1 MPFCRIFGKEY
12 EEMEHVAVQ
21 MILCRSS
28 LWLIIM
34 SMLFVP
40 GMLRAAARHQ
50 ETHLPNIV
58 FILADD
64 QRSDTIRAL
73 GNTNIQ
79 TPSLDHL
86 VDHGTVF
93 LNAITA
99 VPICVAS
106 RAEILTGR
114 DGLNNGKQDA
124 GDSPYVHA
132 VAWGSALAQAGY
144 DTCYVGKWHTKGRP
158 SDFGYVKAKG
168 LFGSGGSAFPLTYAR
183 DWKGMD
189 VTGYRGWVFQ
199 TDDKKLFPERG
210 VGLLPDISQDFADAA
225 IDFISSNQ
233 DEPFFL
239 HVNFTAPHD
248 PLFFPTGWNAVEFD
262 RPPTPPNFRPE
273 HPFDHGNFQGRDEKL
288 FHWPRTEDETQSGL
302 AVYYAVIE
310 HLDQQVGRILE
321 SLRATNK
328 LANTVIIY
336 SSDHGLAMGSHGLRG
351 KQNMYEHS
359 IGVPLI
365 FYGAG
370 IPARQVCTTP
380 CYLRDLYPT
389 TCELAGID
397 IPVTVQGKSLKPAF
411 EDHTAHMYDEV
422 FAHFRNSQRMVR
434 TDRWKFICYPIAGK
448 EQLFDLKQDPFE
460 RKNLINSSDHAAI
473 AATLRTKLLTWRK
486 SHNDVTL
493 SHEYLAR

>member
-1 MPFCRIFGKEY
+1 MLQA
-12 EEMEHVAVQ
+12 AVPYQ
-21 MILCRSS
+21 TSH
-28 LWLIIM
+28 
-34 SMLFVP
+34 P
-40 GMLRAAARHQ
+40 
-50 ETHLPNIV
+50 PNII
-58 FILADD
+58 FLLADD
-64 QRSDTIRAL
+64 QRPDTIHSL
-73 GNTNIQ
+73 GNAHIQ

-86 VDHGTVF
+86 VDYGTVF

-114 DGLNNGKQDA
+114 DGLHNGKQNA
-124 GDSPYVHA
+124 GYSPYTHA

-144 DTCYVGKWHTKGRP
+144 DTCYVGKWHTQGRP

-168 LFGSGGSAFPLTYAR
+168 LFGSGGGAFPLTHTR

-199 TDDKKLFPERG
+199 TDDKQLFPERC

-225 IDFISSNQ
+225 IDFISSTQ
-233 DEPFFL
+233 DQPFFL

-248 PLFFPTGWNAVEFD
+248 PLFVPTGWSKTELPA
-262 RPPTPPNFRPE
+262 PPVPANFFPE
-273 HPFDHGNFQGRDEKL
+273 HPFDHGNLQGRDEKL

-321 SLRATNK
+321 SLRATKK

-365 FYGAG
+365 FYGVG
-370 IPARQVCTTP
+370 IPAGQVCETQ

-389 TCELAGID
+389 TCELAGVD
-397 IPVTVQGKSLKPAF
+397 VPLTVQGKSLKPAI
-411 EDHTAHMYDEV
+411 DDNTLHVYDEV
-422 FAHFRNSQRMVR
+422 FGHFRDSQRMVR
-434 TDRWKFICYPIAGK
+434 TNRWKLICYPQVGR
-448 EQLFDLKQDPFE
+448 EQLFDLKKDPFE
-460 RKNLINSSDHAAI
+460 MKNLINSSEHASI
-473 AATLRTKLLTWRK
+473 AENLRTKLLAWRK

-493 SHEYLAR
+493 SPDNPAR